1 MVGNSFVCPS
11 EVFGKCLV
19 VELNFKMISD
29 NIQPPCTSG
38 VKPVSGKFP
47 GKFPTM
53 LQSFERLRSLANMGI
68 VV

>member
-19 VELNFKMISD
+19 DELNFKMISD

-47 GKFPTM
+47 GFNSQLCYSP
-53 LQSFERLRSLANMGI
+53 LRG
-68 VV
+68 